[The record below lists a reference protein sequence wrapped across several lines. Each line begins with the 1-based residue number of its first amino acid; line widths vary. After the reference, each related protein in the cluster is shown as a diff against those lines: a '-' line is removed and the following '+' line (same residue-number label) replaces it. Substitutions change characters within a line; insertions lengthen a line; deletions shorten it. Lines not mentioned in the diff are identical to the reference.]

1 MPSHLDDIMPM
12 ISGAAAAS
20 VAMNRSRG
28 SSKEKSGNAAPNP
41 TGEDTEHDF
50 RRNLRRS
57 MHETKGIDGE
67 ALEAA
72 EETPKK
78 EIDQEEWN
86 EILDNQGLAEK
97 KETKKL
103 TIVERPEFDMA
114 IGFIITLNA
123 IVMGVECDHKR
134 PGTDMTVWIVLDN
147 LFCLVWVFELVIKLF
162 YLRLGYFKVAFNLM
176 DFLLVLLSINDA
188 WIMPLVSDGGANA
201 LGVLS
206 MIRILRILR
215 LLRLL
220 RLMRMF
226 RNLWLIIVGFAE
238 SLSTLSWVLM
248 LMSIIVYI
256 FAVFMRSTID
266 CNTEFSSW
274 VDCSTFF
281 GSMPATMYTLVQVIT
296 LESWS
301 QVIARPVLQVQPIYF
316 VVFLL
321 FLFLTTFGML
331 NIIVGVIVE
340 NTLNAAKQN
349 QDLQEKRAQ
358 KQLRKD
364 LQALKIVFEEA
375 DSDGSGTLE
384 LEEFEEICKVDDV
397 KGMLQRMEIP
407 IEDPSML
414 FDIFDEE
421 RTGSISFAIF
431 TQGVLKVKGPPTG
444 VDMKTMQVG
453 VSGITRRLGRLE
465 DSVSSLQKMAL
476 DNERTN
482 RLILKKLGVVDS
494 EAQSSCGARDS
505 VAMLRPSTDTNCSD
519 TPAQTPRPLLISG
532 EDVMK
537 PQSPAGLLGNEGDC
551 GFSNIPGSLNVD
563 NSNLNQ
569 E

>member
-1 MPSHLDDIMPM
+1 MPV
-12 ISGAAAAS
+12 ISSQAAAS
-20 VAMNRSRG
+20 SVAMGMNRG
-28 SSKEKSGNAAPNP
+28 SSKEKHGAS
-41 TGEDTEHDF
+41 TDRVDEDTEHNF
-50 RRNLRRS
+50 RRSVRRS
-57 MHETKGIDGE
+57 VTLAKGVDGE
-67 ALEAA
+67 EVA
-72 EETPKK
+72 EETPVK
-78 EIDQEEWN
+78 EVDQEEWD
-86 EILDNQGLAEK
+86 EILDNQGLTEK
-97 KETKKL
+97 KETKTL
-103 TIVERPEFDMA
+103 TIVERPEFDMG
-114 IGFIITLNA
+114 IGFVITLNA
-123 IVMGVECDHKR
+123 IIMGVECDHKR

-147 LFCLVWVFELVIKLF
+147 LFCLVWVSELFIKLY
-162 YLRLGYFKVAFNLM
+162 YLRLGYFKVPFNIM
-176 DFLLVLLSINDA
+176 DFLLVMLSINDA
-188 WIMPLVSDGGANA
+188 WIMPFVSDGGANA

-220 RLMRMF
+220 RLMKMF
-226 RNLWLIIVGFAE
+226 RNLWLIIVGFSE
-238 SLSTLSWVLM
+238 SLSTLYWVLL

-266 CNTEFSSW
+266 CDTEFSRW

-301 QVIARPVLQVQPIYF
+301 QVIARPVLQVQPVFFI
-316 VVFLL
+316 VFLL

-384 LEEFEEICKVDDV
+384 LEEFEEICKIEDV
-397 KGMLQRMEIP
+397 KRMLQRMEIP
-407 IEDPSML
+407 MEDPPML
-414 FDIFDEE
+414 FEILDEE
-421 RTGSISFAIF
+421 GSGSITFGSF

-453 VSGITRRLGRLE
+453 VTGITRRLVRLE
-465 DSVSSLQKMAL
+465 DSVTSLQKMAL

-482 RLILKKLGVVDS
+482 RLILKKLGIVDD
-494 EAQSSCGARDS
+494 EAQSVCGAGDN
-505 VAMLRPSTDTNCSD
+505 VAKGPRPSQDTSCSD
-519 TPAQTPRPLLISG
+519 TPAQPLLLSG
-532 EDVMK
+532 EDAMQ
-537 PQSPAGLLGNEGDC
+537 PQSLGGDEDSDG
-551 GFSNIPGSLNVD
+551 GFSNIPGSLND
-563 NSNLNQ
+563 GNLN
-569 E
+569 